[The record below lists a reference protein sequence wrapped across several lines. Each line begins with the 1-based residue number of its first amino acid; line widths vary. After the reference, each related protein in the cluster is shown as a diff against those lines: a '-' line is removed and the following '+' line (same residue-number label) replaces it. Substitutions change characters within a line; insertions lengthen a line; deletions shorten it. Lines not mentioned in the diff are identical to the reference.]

1 MLEQRLNRMKSKIA
15 FWKRSV
21 LFIVVFFF
29 LFASLWG
36 LYIAV
41 KPPKIVSNLTP
52 KDLGLNYEDVTFT
65 TEDNV
70 TLRGWFIHHKQA
82 PQKTIIGLHGYP
94 ADKGNILPVIAFL
107 SQKYSL
113 LLFDFRYLG
122 ASGGR
127 YSTIGAE
134 EIRDVRS
141 AIAFLKSRGVKEVGV
156 WGFSMGAAVA
166 LMAAPN
172 LPEIKAVVSESSY
185 AQLDLMAPV
194 LFQIPILRYP
204 LAWLTGL
211 WARLFLGINLKKVSP
226 KDSVKNL
233 NIPVLIIH
241 SKGDPLITFQHAL
254 LLQEAL
260 KNNTKAEFWFH
271 DDLFH
276 AQLGADYQKRI
287 GDFFAANL

>member
-1 MLEQRLNRMKSKIA
+1 MKSKIA
-15 FWKRSV
+15 FGKRSV
-21 LFIVVFFF
+21 LFLVVFFF

-52 KDLGLNYEDVTFT
+52 KDLGLAYEDVAFT

-70 TLRGWFIHHKQA
+70 TLRGWFIRHKQA
-82 PQKTIIGLHGYP
+82 SQKTIIGLHGYP

-122 ASGGR
+122 ASGGH

-172 LPEIKAVVSESSY
+172 LPEIKSVVSESSY

-241 SKGDPLITFQHAL
+241 SKGDHLISFQHAL

-271 DDLFH
+271 DNLFH
-276 AQLGADYQKRI
+276 GQLGADYQKRI

>member
-1 MLEQRLNRMKSKIA
+1 MRSKS
-15 FWKRSV
+15 FDRTMSV
-21 LFIVVFFF
+21 LLVIIFFF
-29 LFASLWG
+29 LFTSLWG
-36 LYIAV
+36 LYISV
-41 KPPKIVSNLTP
+41 KPMKITSSITP
-52 KDLGLNYEDVTFT
+52 KDLGLHYEDVSFS

-70 TLRGWFIHHKQA
+70 TLRGWFIRRKLA
-82 PQKTIIGLHGYP
+82 PTAKTIIGLHGYP

-107 SQKYSL
+107 AQNYNL

-134 EIRDVRS
+134 ETRDLQS
-141 AIAFLKSRGVKEVGV
+141 AVAFLRSRGLKEVGV

-194 LFQIPILRYP
+194 LFQIPVMRYP

-211 WARLFLGINLKKVSP
+211 WARVFLGVHLKKVSP
-226 KDSVKNL
+226 KDSAKNL
-233 NIPVLIIH
+233 NVPVLITH
-241 SKGDPLITFQHAL
+241 SKGDQLIQFQHAL

-260 KNNTKAEFWFH
+260 KKNTKAEFWFRDH
-271 DDLFH
+271 LFH
-276 AQLGADYQKRI
+276 GQLGADYENRI
-287 GDFFAANL
+287 GDFFAANLNDEKPH